1 MGKKILG
8 LLVLVLIVGG
18 AVAGSKPTDPE
29 ILARIGGV
37 LGQKVNSALP
47 SRSQVAEP
55 ITAFR
60 LGDRLPVEEQVR
72 IRLHAD
78 KALQGLA
85 IEVHRG
91 EAPGEVR
98 LSGIV
103 RNAADRDRAG
113 DIAANTVGVNQV
125 INELAIPE
133 R

>member
-8 LLVLVLIVGG
+8 LLVLLLIVGG

-37 LGQKVNSALP
+37 FGQKVNSALP
-47 SRSQVAEP
+47 SRSQIAEP

-60 LGDRLPVEEQVR
+60 LGDRLPIEEQVR

-78 KALQGLA
+78 KALQGLS

-91 EAPGEVR
+91 QVPGEVR
-98 LSGIV
+98 LNGIV
-103 RNAADRDRAG
+103 RTSADRDRAG
-113 DIAANTVGVNQV
+113 ELAGNTVGVNSV